1 LLRKEIAA
9 LKSEKEARLDAT
21 ACKAVALAV
30 LNRVPNPK
38 DLKVHDLD
46 VLLKWKI
53 PGIAFS
59 KTGNKN
65 VKYNKWM
72 SVKDNTTATLE
83 PWTEEDETKLEEMEK
98 ENIDIKDTELGRE
111 RKRKHNE
118 LIAAAPSMS
127 PSTKAQ
133 AHECYE
139 CV

>member
-1 LLRKEIAA
+1 
-9 LKSEKEARLDAT
+9 LDAT
-21 ACKAVALAV
+21 AHEAAALAV
-30 LNRVPNPK
+30 LNHVPNPK
-38 DLKVHDLD
+38 DLKVGDLD

-53 PGIAFS
+53 PSIALS
-59 KTGNKN
+59 KIGNKN

-127 PSTKAQ
+127 PLTKAKLMNVMNVR
-133 AHECYE
+133 ETSSE
-139 CV
+139 